1 MEASELLKVGCYRYV
16 SEIAVTEE
24 DREVVRILMSQV
36 IPASTE
42 VFQFTWKSQY
52 DTGLEATNNVM
63 EEEEEQEEQ
72 S

>member
-1 MEASELLKVGCYRYV
+1 
-16 SEIAVTEE
+16 
-24 DREVVRILMSQV
+24 MSQV

-52 DTGLEATNNVM
+52 DTGLETTNNVM

-72 S
+72 SQEEHSDTDNNGDEYDD

>member
-1 MEASELLKVGCYRYV
+1 
-16 SEIAVTEE
+16 
-24 DREVVRILMSQV
+24 MSQV

-52 DTGLEATNNVM
+52 DTGLETTYNVMM

-72 S
+72 SQEEHSDTDNTGDEYED